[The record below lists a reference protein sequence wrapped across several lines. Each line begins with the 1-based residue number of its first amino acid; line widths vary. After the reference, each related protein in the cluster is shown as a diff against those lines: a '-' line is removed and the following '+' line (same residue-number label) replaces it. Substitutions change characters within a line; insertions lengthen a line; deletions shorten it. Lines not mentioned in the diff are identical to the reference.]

1 MSNKMEGRRKLVI
14 GRSFLKGELWDHQD
28 RRGGIR
34 QSPLAPRYQ
43 GSIYRHQLNVQ
54 TCVIALGFM
63 EMYTSSEGKC
73 TDGRVRVSQV
83 GLLELLPAC
92 LPAPGMGLL
101 SLYCSTLHTLHDH
114 RLHSEGSTAPVSLSV
129 LYSRISGH
137 VRLLYKGFIVEH
149 FGTQSSVI
157 KAQRESDNT

>member
-1 MSNKMEGRRKLVI
+1 
-14 GRSFLKGELWDHQD
+14 
-28 RRGGIR
+28 
-34 QSPLAPRYQ
+34 
-43 GSIYRHQLNVQ
+43 
-54 TCVIALGFM
+54 
-63 EMYTSSEGKC
+63 
-73 TDGRVRVSQV
+73 
-83 GLLELLPAC
+83 
-92 LPAPGMGLL
+92 MGLL

-157 KAQRESDNT
+157 KAQRESDNTWQTHRSHPPSLGIISRTPWWFVEPRIPKRKIKPLSHSCSVTHGHWSGNPPFFPVLWGLFLWLWSLIFELNESLTKEVCPSIGREKKIRPLCSS